1 MKCRCDKWQNK
12 MWICESSSLSQKG
25 PKSIIVEEK
34 KKEKGGQIWFVMPES
49 FEHNLASGPWGGD
62 GSFMR
67 RSWTWHNLFIKR
79 DTGLESW
86 TRVFTFVKWI
96 WVQWN
101 KFGSR
106 LHNNIH
112 SQLDWMTVWL
122 LGIISSSGW
131 EEWFQMRL
139 QMCQRYPGSDPRWLE
154 FTITLCLWIA
164 KLLEVLVGILSVKVI
179 WSNFQRGMYMY
190 WNTYI
195 INSCTLFFSWRVYTL
210 FWLSLDF
217 FNLYTEFISLFIL
230 HQRSIPVLWR
240 PRLQLIRNPEILVIN
255 KPTHEFTDDS
265 FKFKDESAGE
275 SVAVD
280 GESTGQEL
288 ATPTVYLRVLST
300 FSASS
305 VTTIPEGV

>member
-1 MKCRCDKWQNK
+1 
-12 MWICESSSLSQKG
+12 MWGFG
-25 PKSIIVEEK
+25 PQDTQFNNS
-34 KKEKGGQIWFVMPES
+34 
-49 FEHNLASGPWGGD
+49 N
-62 GSFMR
+62 
-67 RSWTWHNLFIKR
+67 NLFTKR
-79 DTGLESW
+79 DTGLASW
-86 TRVFTFVKWI
+86 TRVFIFVKWI

-101 KFGSR
+101 EFGSR

-112 SQLDWMTVWL
+112 SQLDLMTVWP

-139 QMCQRYPGSDPRWLE
+139 QMCQRYPGSDPQWLE
-154 FTITLCLWIA
+154 FTITLCLCVWG
-164 KLLEVLVGILSVKVI
+164 LRSFWRYWWVFWVLKSFDQTFKG
-179 WSNFQRGMYMY
+179 GMYMY

-195 INSCTLFFSWRVYTL
+195 INSCKLFLSWRVYTL

-217 FNLYTEFISLFIL
+217 LNVYTEFYSFIL

-240 PRLQLIRNPEILVIN
+240 PRLLLIRNPEILVIN

-288 ATPTVYLRVLST
+288 ATPTVYCVYCLHFLHRRWRPSLKVY
-300 FSASS
+300 
-305 VTTIPEGV
+305 G